1 MEQSCINGDF
11 DGFVWDFAEPTLQKP
26 EIPFRVDFGAQ
37 KPAQNISE
45 WYLEQQRD
53 DLLEIL
59 FAEIGA
65 ISKRNDNLAIFC
77 LTCLQVTEI

>member
-1 MEQSCINGDF
+1 MEQSCINGDV
-11 DGFVWDFAEPTLQKP
+11 DGFAWDFAEPTLQKP

-37 KPAQNISE
+37 KPAQNGF
-45 WYLEQQRD
+45 LEHQRD

-65 ISKRNDNLAIFC
+65 ISKEMITWRFFA
-77 LTCLQVTEI
+77 